1 MAKLDGI
8 GGVFIYANDPH
19 ALSQWYAR
27 HFDLGFIYS
36 EGESTYYLEFHYR
49 DDHDPS
55 ERKSTVFAIYPAAD
69 HLGPECREFML
80 NFRVT
85 DLDALLKQLK
95 AAGVQT
101 GHIEAYEYGRFS
113 WIKDPEGNRLELW
126 EPA

>member
-8 GGVFIYANDPH
+8 GGIFIYANDPD

-27 HFDLGFIYS
+27 HFDLDFIYN
-36 EGESTYYLEFHYR
+36 EGESTYYLEFQYR
-49 DDHDPS
+49 DDDDPS
-55 ERKSTVFAIYPAAD
+55 KRKSTVFAIYPAVD
-69 HLGPECREFML
+69 ELGPSRREFML

-85 DLDALLKQLK
+85 DLDGLLEQLK
-95 AAGVQT
+95 AAGVRT